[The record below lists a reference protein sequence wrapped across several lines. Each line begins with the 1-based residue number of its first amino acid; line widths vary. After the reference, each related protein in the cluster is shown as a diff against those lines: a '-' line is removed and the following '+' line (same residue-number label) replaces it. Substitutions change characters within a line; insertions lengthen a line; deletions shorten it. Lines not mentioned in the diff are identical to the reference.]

1 MNILKI
7 AVTILAS
14 LSLIACS
21 STPSANTHYEKIGRV
36 QKMELVEKTDS
47 ANLIEVAIAATVG
60 GFIGNQFGGG
70 SGKYWTTSGGA
81 ILGAVAGNEIMSEK
95 YKAIRY
101 TIIYPNTGDKETFTQ
116 RKLSSEI
123 NKGDLVHIKRNG
135 RNASIDSY
143 GRYTKKNYQ
152 TLVDMHMN
160 GELD

>member
-7 AVTILAS
+7 AVTALAS

-21 STPSANTHYEKIGRV
+21 STPPQNTYYEKIGRV
-36 QKMELVEKTDS
+36 QKVELVEKTDS
-47 ANLIEVAIAATVG
+47 ASLIEVAIAATVG

-81 ILGAVAGNEIMSEK
+81 IIGAVAGNEIMSEK

-101 TIIYPNTGDKETFTQ
+101 TIIFPDNGVKKTFTQ
-116 RKLSSEI
+116 RKITPDI
-123 NKGDLVHIKRNG
+123 NKGDLVHVKANG
-135 RNASIDSY
+135 KNSSIDSY